1 MIQIEVMPF
10 NPFQTNTYIL
20 HDETGECVI
29 IDPSCYEKHEQKQL
43 SDFIKEKKLKP
54 VALLNTHC
62 HIDHILGNNYV
73 AKKYRLKPM
82 THRDSMIFLENSRE
96 YGRSFGFDVDRPI
109 MPQRFLENG
118 DEVNFGKQKLK
129 AIHAPG
135 HAAGSLCYYHE
146 PSGSLFAGDVLFQN
160 SIGRTDL
167 PTGDHDTLIK
177 SILQNLLT
185 LPEDVTVYPG
195 HGPSTNI
202 GYEKKTNPYLTGVY

>member
-1 MIQIEVMPF
+1 MLQIEVMPF

-20 HDETGECVI
+20 YDETGKCVI
-29 IDPSCYEKHEQKQL
+29 IDPSCYEKEEEKKLSAFIEQ
-43 SDFIKEKKLKP
+43 KKLKP
-54 VALLNTHC
+54 VAILYTHC
-62 HIDHILGNNYV
+62 HIDHMLGNNYV
-73 AKKYRLKPM
+73 AKKYRIKPF
-82 THRDSMIFLENSRE
+82 THKDSLLFLENSRT
-96 YGRSFGFDVDRPI
+96 YAKSFGFEIDKPV
-109 MPQRFLENG
+109 MPESFLEDG
-118 DEVNFGKQKLK
+118 DIVKFGNQQLR

-146 PSGSLFAGDVLFQN
+146 ESGSLVVGDVLFQN

-177 SILQNLLT
+177 SILQSLMT

-202 GYEKKTNPYLTGVY
+202 GYEKKTNPFLTGVY